1 MARSGKIRTLEGGGC
16 SLCYASDENV
26 GKRRCKHILDGAT
39 MDVRHVKGMNF
50 VDISGRMNDSD
61 TQISIKATDKD
72 IKKYI
77 TNLSKGLSK
86 KDHAAITDAMRN
98 MQ

>member
-39 MDVRHVKGMNF
+39 MNVRHAKGMNF

-61 TQISIKATDKD
+61 TQFSIKATEKD
-72 IKKYI
+72 IKNYI
-77 TNLSKGLSK
+77 TILSKGLSK
-86 KDHAAITDAMRN
+86 KDKETILDAMRN
-98 MQ
+98 K